1 MYRISQMEKV
11 ISSFQYEP
19 LILIPKPESSYEEK
33 KRRNINGVRPLGI
46 RTEGGE
52 SANLKGRKDNP

>member
-1 MYRISQMEKV
+1 MEKV